1 MAVQLTQQEQ
11 TQTSGP
17 GKRLFSVGEYRHM
30 GEVGILGDDE
40 RIELIEGEIV
50 KMSPI
55 GSHHAACVM
64 RLNMMLVRLA
74 GEAAMVDVQS
84 PIQLDDQSEPEPDLT
99 LLVPRADYYAE
110 ALPIPEQV
118 LLLIEVSD
126 TTLSYDRG
134 RKVPLYARS
143 GIPVVWIVNPN
154 NSSIE
159 VYSNPIQGKY
169 KSVVKLKR
177 GQTLTVPGLE
187 GVSIRVDGV
196 LG

>member
-1 MAVQLTQQEQ
+1 MAIQLTQQEQ
-11 TQTSGP
+11 IQTSSP
-17 GKRLFSVGEYRHM
+17 GRRLFSVAEYQRM

-40 RIELIEGEIV
+40 RVELIEGDIL

-64 RLNMMLVRLA
+64 RLTMLLA
-74 GEAAMVDVQS
+74 QSVGRAAIVDVQG
-84 PIQLDDQSEPEPDLT
+84 PIQLDGRSEPEPDLT
-99 LLVPRADYYAE
+99 LLAPRADYYAE
-110 ALPIPEQV
+110 ALPMPEQI

-143 GIPVVWIVNPN
+143 GIPVVWIVNLN
-154 NSSIE
+154 NSNIE
-159 VYSNPIQGKY
+159 VYSNPLEGKY
-169 KSVVKLKR
+169 QSVVKLKR

-187 GVSIRVDGV
+187 GVSIKVDDV